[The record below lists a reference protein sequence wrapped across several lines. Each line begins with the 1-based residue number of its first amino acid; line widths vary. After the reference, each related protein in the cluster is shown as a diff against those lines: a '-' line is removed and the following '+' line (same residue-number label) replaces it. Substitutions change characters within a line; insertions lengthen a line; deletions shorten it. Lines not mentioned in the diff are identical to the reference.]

1 MCSDKRNFIYRVHKD
16 HRNPGNRWNVN
27 FRHGN
32 IFKIWAKNRRPRY
45 TCVVWEIGAKSCTV
59 CQFFLKL
66 NSFLKVL
73 AHIPTLPAY
82 TGFFWIWHKNLP
94 VFSTGHPTPDFGP
107 SSAFFPKFKHV
118 FSLYYVFC
126 TVFWLIGAQNFK
138 SWYTGFKK
146 YSLHRTFLDWECLL
160 IVSSNAL
167 IHCSLSSE
175 SRADKKINNRW
186 VNVHNYA
193 FNFISTLAV
202 KLPLVWLA
210 ESRKVNMYETGRL
223 FNSFALKLPVTA
235 REDPHPLPLV
245 MSSALTFTEN
255 FVS

>member
-32 IFKIWAKNRRPRY
+32 IFKIWAKNRRPCY

-94 VFSTGHPTPDFGP
+94 VFSTGHPTQTCSNMSSVYIMFSAQYFG
-107 SSAFFPKFKHV
+107 SSGLKISKVDTLVLKNIVYTEPF
-118 FSLYYVFC
+118 LIGN
-126 TVFWLIGAQNFK
+126 VFWLCLPTLWSIVLFLL
-138 SWYTGFKK
+138 SHELTKK
-146 YSLHRTFLDWECLL
+146 LT
-160 IVSSNAL
+160 
-167 IHCSLSSE
+167 
-175 SRADKKINNRW
+175 
-186 VNVHNYA
+186 NV
-193 FNFISTLAV
+193 
-202 KLPLVWLA
+202 
-210 ESRKVNMYETGRL
+210 G
-223 FNSFALKLPVTA
+223 
-235 REDPHPLPLV
+235 
-245 MSSALTFTEN
+245 
-255 FVS
+255 